1 MVEPTDTADSLR
13 AGRPGIFRLSA
24 TEIIALVL
32 SLGWLA
38 VAGLFFL
45 TVPAAPPDTAPDP
58 LRFVL
63 TMLAIFLP
71 VAMIWVAAAAAR
83 AARVMREEARRLQ
96 SSVDAMRQTYLA
108 DRQGRAGMGNAAVMA
123 KAALP
128 EPVVAVVAPAAET
141 SDAETPAPT
150 PAQSPAQSP
159 APEAEFASKRLP
171 VRQPLPTAHQPIA
184 PEDQPSLALGS
195 PGGEEPPSID
205 RDDMVRA
212 LNFPDD
218 PTDEIGFSALRR
230 ALKERN
236 ARKLIQ
242 ASQDVLTLLSQDGIY
257 MDDLTPDRAR
267 PSIWR
272 RFATGER
279 GRAIA
284 ALGGIRDRSSL
295 ALAAGRMRE
304 DPIFRDAA
312 HHFLRLYDRMLV
324 EFEDGAEDV
333 QIAALAETR
342 SARAFMLLGRV
353 AGSFD

>member
-1 MVEPTDTADSLR
+1 MVEPTDTEDTLR
-13 AGRPGIFRLSA
+13 AGRPGAFRLSA

-45 TVPAAPPDTAPDP
+45 TAPAAPPDVAPDP

-71 VAMIWVAAAAAR
+71 VAMIWVAAASAR

-123 KAALP
+123 KPPVSDAAA
-128 EPVVAVVAPAAET
+128 VVVAPVAET
-141 SDAETPAPT
+141 SDAETPTPAPT
-150 PAQSPAQSP
+150 P

-195 PGGEEPPSID
+195 PGGDEPPSID